1 MVKICPNA
9 YPASSEEKYAP
20 YFEKY
25 PFLLS
30 SFQKFAIESIV
41 EDNHI
46 LVTAHTGSGKTL
58 PAEFAIEHF
67 AKKGKKVIYTSPIKA
82 LSNQKFYE
90 FTHKFP
96 HISFGILTGDIKTN
110 PEADVLIMTTEILM
124 NTLYA
129 KNRKETFT
137 EEKVNTNI
145 NSTMFEMDFENELA
159 CVVFDEIHYINDQD
173 RGRVWE
179 ETIMML
185 PHHVQMVMLSATLDS
200 PEKFALWCE
209 NRGQTKDQ
217 SVALQSVA
225 LQSVALE
232 SVALESVALEALAP
246 VNKIVYL
253 TTTYE
258 RVIPLTHYSFI
269 TCTQGIFKIIK
280 DKELEKEIMK
290 TVNTLHVVQDSKGN
304 FNDINYMR
312 IHKTLKI
319 FQDKNQYVK
328 RQHVLNTVAKYMVE
342 NNMLP
347 AICFVLSRKAL
358 EQCAK
363 EITTNLLEDDSK
375 VPYTI
380 RRECEQ
386 IIRKLPNYQ
395 EYLNLPEYVNMVSLL
410 EKGVA
415 IHHAGIM
422 PILREMVELLFS
434 KGYIKLL
441 FATETFA
448 VGINMPTKTVIFT
461 DVNKFDG
468 TGSRPFY
475 SHEYTQMAGRA
486 GRRGIDTVGH
496 VIHLTNLF
504 RNIDQTTLRTMLKGK
519 PQTLVSKFKISY
531 NLLLNLIDIGET
543 NYTKYAKRSMIQNDI
558 DKTMEGQNDSIRKLQ
573 SEIDNMSLVLNN
585 CKTPI
590 ETVNKYIDLQHARI
604 TSVNKKRKE
613 IDRNIQQ
620 ITDTWKTVE
629 KDIEIVSNYNLKKD
643 MLTKLNDELLATET
657 TLETNVGKVI
667 NMLRDNY
674 FIRKELKEGGLNPV
688 ENGIKWGLN
697 PVEGG
702 LKEGLQCEN
711 PVLSLK
717 GHIATN
723 LREVHCL
730 IFAELIH
737 SGKFKQF
744 GAKEI
749 VGILSCFT
757 NISVPEDKRYLLP
770 RSDYIKVNDCVTEIN
785 DMYQKQLD
793 LELKNQIDTGID
805 YSIHFDLI
813 DYSIKWCET
822 ENDVDCKILLNEIGE
837 NKEIFL
843 GEFIKAILKINN
855 ITSEMEKVAEL
866 LGDLEFLSVL
876 KQVPQLT
883 LKFVATNQSLY
894 V

>member
-1 MVKICPNA
+1 MVKICPNT
-9 YPASSEEKYAP
+9 YPALSEEKYAP

-41 EDNHI
+41 EGNHI

-90 FTHKFP
+90 FTQKFP
-96 HISFGILTGDIKTN
+96 SISFGILTGDIKTN

-137 EEKVNTNI
+137 EAKVNANI
-145 NSTMFEMDFENELA
+145 NTTMFEMDFDNELA

-185 PHHVQMVMLSATLDS
+185 PRHVQMVMLSATLDS

-209 NRGQTKDQ
+209 NRGESGYESAYK
-217 SVALQSVA
+217 
-225 LQSVALE
+225 ALE
-232 SVALESVALEALAP
+232 NEALEP
-246 VNKIVYL
+246 INKIVYL

-269 TCTQGIFKIIK
+269 TCTQSIFKIIK
-280 DKELEKEIMK
+280 DKELAKEIMK
-290 TVNTLHVVQDSKGN
+290 TVNMLHVVQDSKGN

-342 NNMLP
+342 HNMLP

-380 RRECEQ
+380 RKECEQ

-461 DVNKFDG
+461 DLNKFDG

-558 DKTMEGQNDSIRKLQ
+558 DITMDGQNDSIRKLR
-573 SEIDNMSLVLNN
+573 SEIDNMSLVLDN

-590 ETVNKYIDLQHARI
+590 ETVTKYIDLRQARI

-643 MLTKLNDELLATET
+643 MLAKLNDDLLATET

-667 NMLRDNY
+667 KLLKDNY
-674 FIRKELKEGGLNPV
+674 FIRDEVKCENPV
-688 ENGIKWGLN
+688 E
-697 PVEGG
+697 EGG
-702 LKEGLQCEN
+702 N

-744 GAKEI
+744 EAKEI

-757 NISVPEDKRYLLP
+757 NISVPEDKRYILP
-770 RSDYIKVNDCVTEIN
+770 RSDYITVNDCVTEIN

-813 DYSIKWCET
+813 DYSIKWCEA
-822 ENDVDCKILLNEIGE
+822 ENDVDCKRLLNEIGE

>member
-1 MVKICPNA
+1 MVKICPNT

-41 EDNHI
+41 EGNHI

-96 HISFGILTGDIKTN
+96 NISFGILTGDIKTN

-137 EEKVNTNI
+137 EAKVNTNI
-145 NSTMFEMDFENELA
+145 NTTMFEMDFENELA

-209 NRGQTKDQ
+209 NRGQSDYK
-217 SVALQSVA
+217 
-225 LQSVALE
+225 SVALE
-232 SVALESVALEALAP
+232 SNYKSVALEALAP

-319 FQDKNQYVK
+319 LQDKNQYVK

-496 VIHLTNLF
+496 IIHLTNLF

-573 SEIDNMSLVLNN
+573 SEIDNMSLVLDN

-590 ETVNKYIDLQHARI
+590 ETVTKYIDLQHARI

-674 FIRKELKEGGLNPV
+674 FIRKELKEGGVRGLGIQTPV
-688 ENGIKWGLN
+688 E
-697 PVEGG
+697 EG
-702 LKEGLQCEN
+702 LKCEN

-737 SGKFKQF
+737 SCKFKQF

-757 NISVPEDKRYLLP
+757 NIYVPEDKRYLLP
-770 RSDYIKVNDCVTEIN
+770 RSDYINVNDCVTEIN
-785 DMYQKQLD
+785 DMYQRQLD

>member
-1 MVKICPNA
+1 
-9 YPASSEEKYAP
+9 
-20 YFEKY
+20 
-25 PFLLS
+25 
-30 SFQKFAIESIV
+30 
-41 EDNHI
+41 
-46 LVTAHTGSGKTL
+46 
-58 PAEFAIEHF
+58 
-67 AKKGKKVIYTSPIKA
+67 
-82 LSNQKFYE
+82 
-90 FTHKFP
+90 
-96 HISFGILTGDIKTN
+96 
-110 PEADVLIMTTEILM
+110 
-124 NTLYA
+124 
-129 KNRKETFT
+129 
-137 EEKVNTNI
+137 
-145 NSTMFEMDFENELA
+145 
-159 CVVFDEIHYINDQD
+159 
-173 RGRVWE
+173 
-179 ETIMML
+179 
-185 PHHVQMVMLSATLDS
+185 
-200 PEKFALWCE
+200 
-209 NRGQTKDQ
+209 
-217 SVALQSVA
+217 
-225 LQSVALE
+225 
-232 SVALESVALEALAP
+232 
-246 VNKIVYL
+246 
-253 TTTYE
+253 
-258 RVIPLTHYSFI
+258 
-269 TCTQGIFKIIK
+269 
-280 DKELEKEIMK
+280 
-290 TVNTLHVVQDSKGN
+290 
-304 FNDINYMR
+304 
-312 IHKTLKI
+312 
-319 FQDKNQYVK
+319 
-328 RQHVLNTVAKYMVE
+328 
-342 NNMLP
+342 
-347 AICFVLSRKAL
+347 
-358 EQCAK
+358 
-363 EITTNLLEDDSK
+363 
-375 VPYTI
+375 
-380 RRECEQ
+380 
-386 IIRKLPNYQ
+386 
-395 EYLNLPEYVNMVSLL
+395 
-410 EKGVA
+410 
-415 IHHAGIM
+415 
-422 PILREMVELLFS
+422 
-434 KGYIKLL
+434 
-441 FATETFA
+441 
-448 VGINMPTKTVIFT
+448 
-461 DVNKFDG
+461 
-468 TGSRPFY
+468 
-475 SHEYTQMAGRA
+475 
-486 GRRGIDTVGH
+486 
-496 VIHLTNLF
+496 
-504 RNIDQTTLRTMLKGK
+504 
-519 PQTLVSKFKISY
+519 
-531 NLLLNLIDIGET
+531 
-543 NYTKYAKRSMIQNDI
+543 
-558 DKTMEGQNDSIRKLQ
+558 MEGQNDSIRKLQ
-573 SEIDNMSLVLNN
+573 SEIDNMSLILDN

-590 ETVNKYIDLQHARI
+590 ETVTKYIDLQHARI

>member
-9 YPASSEEKYAP
+9 YPSSSEENYSQ
-20 YFEKY
+20 YFDKY
-25 PFLLS
+25 PFPLS

-41 EDNHI
+41 EGNHI

-67 AKKGKKVIYTSPIKA
+67 VSKGKKVIYTSPIKA

-90 FTHKFP
+90 FTQKFP

-129 KNRKETFT
+129 KNRKEDTT
-137 EEKVNTNI
+137 VNTN
-145 NSTMFEMDFENELA
+145 STNLAMFEMDFDNELA
-159 CVVFDEIHYINDQD
+159 CVVFDEIHYINDLD

-185 PHHVQMVMLSATLDS
+185 PRHVQMVMLSATLDS

-209 NRGQTKDQ
+209 TRGQNDVKPD
-217 SVALQSVA
+217 
-225 LQSVALE
+225 
-232 SVALESVALEALAP
+232 
-246 VNKIVYL
+246 KIVYL

-258 RVIPLTHYSFI
+258 RVVPLTHYSFI

-290 TVNTLHVVQDSKGN
+290 TTNTLHVLQDSKGN
-304 FNDINYMR
+304 FSDTNYMR
-312 IHKTLKI
+312 VHKTLKT
-319 FQDKNQYVK
+319 FQDKNHYVK
-328 RQHVLNTVAKYMVE
+328 RQHILNTVSKHMVE
-342 NNMLP
+342 HNMLP

-375 VPYTI
+375 VPYII

-395 EYLNLPEYVNMVSLL
+395 EYLNLPEYLNMVSLL

-422 PILREMVELLFS
+422 PVLREMVELLFG

-448 VGINMPTKTVIFT
+448 VGINMPTKTVLFT

-468 TGSRPFY
+468 TGMRPLY

-504 RNIDQTTLRTMLKGK
+504 KNIDQTILKTMLKGK

-543 NYTKYAKRSMIQNDI
+543 NYTKYAKRSMVQNDI
-558 DKTMEGQNDSIRKLQ
+558 DVTMKGYYDNICNIER
-573 SEIDNMSLVLNN
+573 EIDNMTLVLDS
-585 CKTPI
+585 CRTPF
-590 ETVNKYIDLQHARI
+590 ETVEEYIVLKQARV

-613 IDRNIQQ
+613 IERNIQQ
-620 ITDTWKTVE
+620 ISDQYKTVE
-629 KDIEIVSNYNLKKD
+629 RDIEIVSKYNLKRD
-643 MLTKLNDELLATET
+643 MLKKLNDQLSATEA
-657 TLETNVGKVI
+657 TLETNVAKVI
-667 NMLRDNY
+667 SLLKD
-674 FIRKELKEGGLNPV
+674 KEFVKHEHDKN
-688 ENGIKWGLN
+688 I
-697 PVEGG
+697 
-702 LKEGLQCEN
+702 
-711 PVLSLK
+711 LSLK

-723 LREVHCL
+723 LREIHCL
-730 IFAELIH
+730 VFAELIH

-744 GAKEI
+744 AAKEL

-757 NISVPEDKRYLLP
+757 NITVPEDKRYVLP
-770 RSDYIKVNDCVTEIN
+770 TSDHTNVKDCIMEIYN
-785 DMYQKQLD
+785 MYQKQSD

-805 YSIHFDLI
+805 YSLHFDLI
-813 DYSIKWCET
+813 DYSIKWCEC
-822 ENDVDCKILLNEIGE
+822 ENDVDCKRLISEIGL

-855 ITSEMEKVAEL
+855 ITAEMEKVAEY
-866 LGDLEFLSVL
+866 LGDMEFLSIL
-876 KQVPQLT
+876 RQVPQLT
-883 LKFVATNQSLY
+883 LKYVATNQSLY

>member
-41 EDNHI
+41 EGNHI

-58 PAEFAIEHF
+58 PAEFTIEHF

-573 SEIDNMSLVLNN
+573 SEIDNMSLILDN

-590 ETVNKYIDLQHARI
+590 ETVTKYIDLQHARI

-667 NMLRDNY
+667 KMLRDNY

-757 NISVPEDKRYLLP
+757 NISVPEDKRYILP